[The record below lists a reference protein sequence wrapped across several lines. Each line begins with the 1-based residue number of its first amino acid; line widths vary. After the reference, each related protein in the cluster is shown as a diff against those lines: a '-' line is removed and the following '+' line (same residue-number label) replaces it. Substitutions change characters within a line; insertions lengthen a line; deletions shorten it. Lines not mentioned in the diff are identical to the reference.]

1 MQSNWPSFLE
11 GVADPFSPSTSF
23 KDPEQLIAVYFN
35 SSTIGFAIL
44 DTSLRFLAINDALSA
59 MNGIPAADH
68 LGKTV
73 REILLN
79 FADIVEPKLTDVL
92 LTDEPTQALNHY
104 FPIKDTKGTVRRIG
118 AVVIDITEHRKAKL
132 ELREANDELAM
143 EAKRLRMML
152 EVNNLVSSNWDLTQ
166 VFPRISAR
174 IRRVLRQEYASLALH
189 DTTGGLLV
197 RHSVDFPLGKGLTRD
212 VQKASEGPSGH
223 VLQARAATIFSREDL
238 LGFGDEARAFLA
250 EGLQCVCCVPML

>member
-92 LTDEPTQALNHY
+92 LSGEPTQ
-104 FPIKDTKGTVRRIG
+104 FFEVE
-118 AVVIDITEHRKAKL
+118 AVIAPRK
-132 ELREANDELAM
+132 E
-143 EAKRLRMML
+143 
-152 EVNNLVSSNWDLTQ
+152 
-166 VFPRISAR
+166 P
-174 IRRVLRQEYASLALH
+174 
-189 DTTGGLLV
+189 
-197 RHSVDFPLGKGLTRD
+197 
-212 VQKASEGPSGH
+212 
-223 VLQARAATIFSREDL
+223 
-238 LGFGDEARAFLA
+238 
-250 EGLQCVCCVPML
+250 